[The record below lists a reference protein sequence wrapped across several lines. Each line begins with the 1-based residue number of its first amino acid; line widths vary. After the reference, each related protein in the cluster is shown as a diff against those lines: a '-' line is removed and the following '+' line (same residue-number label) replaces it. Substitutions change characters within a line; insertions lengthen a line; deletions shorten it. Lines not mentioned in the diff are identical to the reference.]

1 MDSHAKTETL
11 LDEEFQRLP
20 GVLQVN
26 PDENVESLVDTQ
38 RNDRLLQPFWSTLH
52 GLWFRG
58 RVPSRSIIFFINM
71 QRGQ

>member
-1 MDSHAKTETL
+1 MDSHGKTETL

-52 GLWFRG
+52 GL
-58 RVPSRSIIFFINM
+58 
-71 QRGQ
+71 